1 MFKEE
6 TNELFNTDIEILLEE
21 PSIEEENV
29 NTLKIFNYRF
39 LKLISN
45 VMYIRRKLL
54 RILIYQRKES
64 NYVVYNALK

>member
-54 RILIYQRKES
+54 RILIY
-64 NYVVYNALK
+64 